1 LKRSLKVKDTNVENQ
16 SIQHMVKGTFFFCAK
31 VIKDMSKNVAVNM
44 SRKETPQPAPEF
56 WRQAELHL

>member
-1 LKRSLKVKDTNVENQ
+1 
-16 SIQHMVKGTFFFCAK
+16 MVKGTFFFCAK